1 MMPITHRDAATL
13 AEIRTRL
20 AVSRDELA
28 RLLDPPRNEGG
39 GGGEPGD
46 YVGGFPRSRTM
57 QLLMSG
63 RGIGTLGALAAG
75 LLMARPALALRLLR
89 MLPASALARM
99 ILTRTFS
106 ALRAKHDP
114 PP

>member
-1 MMPITHRDAATL
+1 MQMPDRDPAAR

-20 AVSRDELA
+20 AVSRDEL
-28 RLLDPPRNEGG
+28 RRVLDPPRNEPNGDG
-39 GGGEPGD
+39 AAGD

-57 QLLMSG
+57 RLLMSG
-63 RGIGTLGALAAG
+63 RGLGTMGAVAAG

-99 ILTRTFS
+99 ILTRSFS
-106 ALRAKHDP
+106 ALRAKHKP
-114 PP
+114 PTP

>member
-1 MMPITHRDAATL
+1 MPDRDAAAL

-20 AVSRDELA
+20 AVSRDEL
-28 RLLDPPRNEGG
+28 RRVLDPPRNEPDGDG
-39 GGGEPGD
+39 APGD
-46 YVGGFPRSRTM
+46 YAGGFPRSRTM

-89 MLPASALARM
+89 MVPASALARM

-106 ALRAKHDP
+106 ALRARHEP